1 MAKILSIPWSFINTT
16 IAIFVSCS
24 LVYAQDSTQDIKTK
38 EFIQAQQAKMDQLSK
53 LLEEQ
58 KVLIQEQSKLL
69 EGNKGIN
76 KASEVPLSLP
86 NGVDFFS
93 ENTSKINLDTDSQS
107 QKALATRGLR
117 NTSLED
123 GMLDYWGKD
132 GFFNLRSED
141 DSFVTRFGGLF
152 QFDIGFYSVDP
163 YVQNLLGP
171 PTLQQ
176 GSDFRRA
183 RIHADGIAHNIVEWM
198 FEMDFSKAAD
208 LNKNRLTS
216 TEPDVSFQ
224 NMYVGL
230 RGLPWIGTMRFGHI
244 KEELS
249 FYSAS
254 SGKNLPFME
263 RPNSWDAFENP
274 YLYDN
279 GITISRTYLDD
290 RLYSWMGLFQ
300 TNTRTDALGVN
311 GTGELAFDVR
321 LCAFPIYDEPSNHW
335 LNVGATG
342 SVRGN
347 PNELD
352 TSLPVGQATVQ
363 PQVRAGSSNQVPNLI
378 NTSAIYTTAG
388 TQLYTLCLNYANGPF
403 SLGAQYDA
411 QMFNNSFIGGLPGSP
426 ANPNAPGSVKPVGN
440 LYFDGFS
447 VEALCFLTHGDHR
460 GVNKMAPSFLQ
471 VVPVE
476 NFSFGSGGGLR
487 GKGAWEVGLKYDFVR
502 SQFQVPDS
510 PNQVGGYLGSTTLGI
525 NWYLNPSALIM
536 ANYVYTTGFFGQNGP
551 DNAAFHSFG
560 SRIQFNF

>member
-69 EGNKGIN
+69 EGNKGIS

-86 NGVDFFS
+86 YGVDFS
-93 ENTSKINLDTDSQS
+93 LKNTSKINLDTDSQS
-107 QKALATRGLR
+107 QKALAPRGLR

-141 DSFVTRFGGLF
+141 DTFVTRFGGLF

-230 RGLPWIGTMRFGHI
+230 RGLPWIGTVRIGHI

-378 NTSAIYTTAG
+378 NTGAIYTTAG

-411 QMFNNSFIGGLPGSP
+411 QMFNNSYMGGLPGSP
-426 ANPNAPGSVKPVGN
+426 ANPNAPGNVKPLGN

-471 VVPVE
+471 VIPVE
-476 NFSFGSGGGLR
+476 NLSFGSGGGLR

>member
-24 LVYAQDSTQDIKTK
+24 LVYGQDSTQDIKTK

-86 NGVDFFS
+86 YGVDFS
-93 ENTSKINLDTDSQS
+93 LKNTSKINLDTDSQS

-132 GFFNLRSED
+132 AFFTLRSED
-141 DSFVTRFGGLF
+141 DTFVTRFGGLF

-230 RGLPWIGTMRFGHI
+230 RGLPWIGTVRIGHI

-378 NTSAIYTTAG
+378 NTGAIYTTAG

-411 QMFNNSFIGGLPGSP
+411 QMFNNSYMGGLPGSP
-426 ANPNAPGSVKPVGN
+426 ANLNAPGNVKPLGN

-471 VVPVE
+471 VIPVE
-476 NFSFGSGGGLR
+476 NLSFGSGGGLR

-551 DNAAFHSFG
+551 DDAAFHSFG

>member
-69 EGNKGIN
+69 EGNKGIS

-86 NGVDFFS
+86 YGVDFS
-93 ENTSKINLDTDSQS
+93 LKNTSKINLDTDSQS
-107 QKALATRGLR
+107 QKALAPRGLR

-141 DSFVTRFGGLF
+141 DTFVTRFGGLF

-230 RGLPWIGTMRFGHI
+230 RGLPWIGTVRIGHI

-378 NTSAIYTTAG
+378 NTGAIYTTAG

-411 QMFNNSFIGGLPGSP
+411 QMFNNSYMGGLPGSP
-426 ANPNAPGSVKPVGN
+426 ANPNAPRNVKPLGN

-471 VVPVE
+471 VIPVE
-476 NFSFGSGGGLR
+476 NLSFGSGGGLR

-560 SRIQFNF
+560 SRFQFTF

>member
-1 MAKILSIPWSFINTT
+1 M
-16 IAIFVSCS
+16 
-24 LVYAQDSTQDIKTK
+24 
-38 EFIQAQQAKMDQLSK
+38 EELSK
-53 LLEEQ
+53 VLEEQ
-58 KVLIQEQSKLL
+58 KLIIQNQSRLL
-69 EGNKGIN
+69 EKKSTKPGEQPADLQPPVEKIGA
-76 KASEVPLSLP
+76 KALSLEVEMKP
-86 NGVDFFS
+86 
-93 ENTSKINLDTDSQS
+93 E
-107 QKALATRGLR
+107 ATLGRIPLKD
-117 NTSLED
+117 D
-123 GMLDYWGKD
+123 GMFDYWGRD
-132 GFFNLRSED
+132 GIFTLRSED
-141 DSFVTRFGGLF
+141 GTFVARFGGLF
-152 QFDIGFYSVDP
+152 QFDIGFYSVEP

-183 RIHADGIAHNIVEWM
+183 RIHTDGICYEVVEWM

-230 RGLPWIGTMRFGHI
+230 RSLPWLGTVRFGHI

-263 RPNSWDAFENP
+263 RPNAWDAFENP

-279 GITISRTYLDD
+279 GITISRTYLED

-311 GTGELAFDVR
+311 GTGALAFDVR
-321 LCAFPIYDEPSNHW
+321 LCAMPVYDETSNHW

-342 SVRGN
+342 SIRGN
-347 PNELD
+347 PDQLG

-363 PQVRAGSSNQVPNLI
+363 PQVRSGSSNQVPNLI
-378 NTSAIYTTAG
+378 NTGAIYTTEG

-411 QMFNNSFIGGLPGSP
+411 QMFGNSYVGGLPGMP
-426 ANPNAPGSVKPVGN
+426 FNPNAPDSVKPVGN

-447 VEALCFLTHGDHR
+447 IEALCFLTPGDHR
-460 GVNKMAPSFLQ
+460 GVNKIAPAFLQ
-471 VVPVE
+471 VIPMQ
-476 NFSFGSGGGLR
+476 NFSFGSGGGLT
-487 GKGAWEVGLKYDFVR
+487 GKGAWEVGVKYDFVR
-502 SQFQVPDS
+502 SQFQVPDDPS
-510 PNQVGGYLGSTTLGI
+510 PMGGYLGSTTLGL

-536 ANYVYTTGFFGQNGP
+536 ANYVYTTGFFGPQGP
-551 DNAAFHSFG
+551 GDAAFHSFG
-560 SRIQFNF
+560 TRFQFNF

>member
-76 KASEVPLSLP
+76 KAIEVPLSLP
-86 NGVDFFS
+86 YGVDFS
-93 ENTSKINLDTDSQS
+93 LKNTSKINLDTDSQS

-183 RIHADGIAHNIVEWM
+183 RIHADGIAHNIVEYM

-230 RGLPWIGTMRFGHI
+230 RGLPWIGTVRFGHI

-263 RPNSWDAFENP
+263 RPNCWDAFENP

-378 NTSAIYTTAG
+378 NTGAIYTTAG

-411 QMFNNSFIGGLPGSP
+411 QMFNNSYMGGLPGSP
-426 ANPNAPGSVKPVGN
+426 ANPNAPGNVKPLGN

>member
-1 MAKILSIPWSFINTT
+1 MAKPFPFLWHSACAALP
-16 IAIFVSCS
+16 C
-24 LVYAQDSTQDIKTK
+24 LVLAFPIHAQDISAEAQAR
-38 EFIQAQQAKMDQLSK
+38 EFIKAQQAKMEELSK
-53 LLEEQ
+53 VLEEQ
-58 KVLIQEQSKLL
+58 KLIIQNQSRLL
-69 EGNKGIN
+69 EKKSTKPGEQPTDLQQPVETTGA
-76 KASEVPLSLP
+76 KALSLEVEMKP
-86 NGVDFFS
+86 
-93 ENTSKINLDTDSQS
+93 E
-107 QKALATRGLR
+107 ATLGRIPLKD
-117 NTSLED
+117 D
-123 GMLDYWGKD
+123 GMFDYWGRD
-132 GFFNLRSED
+132 GIFTLRSED
-141 DSFVTRFGGLF
+141 GTFVARFGGLF
-152 QFDIGFYSVDP
+152 QFDIGFYSVEP

-183 RIHADGIAHNIVEWM
+183 RIHTDGICYEVVEWM

-230 RGLPWIGTMRFGHI
+230 RSLPWLGTVRFGHI

-263 RPNSWDAFENP
+263 RPNAWDAFENP

-290 RLYSWMGLFQ
+290 RLYSWLGLFQ

-311 GTGELAFDVR
+311 STGELAFDVR
-321 LCAFPIYDEPSNHW
+321 LCAMPIYDEPSNHW

-342 SVRGN
+342 SIRGN
-347 PNELD
+347 PDQLG

-363 PQVRAGSSNQVPNLI
+363 PQVRSGSSNQVPNLI
-378 NTSAIYTTAG
+378 NTGAIYTTEG

-411 QMFNNSFIGGLPGSP
+411 QMFGNSYVGGLPGMP
-426 ANPNAPGSVKPVGN
+426 FNPNAPGSVKPVGN

-447 VEALCFLTHGDHR
+447 VEALCFLTPGDHR
-460 GVNKMAPSFLQ
+460 GVNKMAPAFLQ
-471 VVPVE
+471 VIPMQ
-476 NFSFGSGGGLR
+476 NFSFGSGGGLT
-487 GKGAWEVGLKYDFVR
+487 GKGAWEVGVKYDFVR
-502 SQFQVPDS
+502 SQFQVPDDPS
-510 PNQVGGYLGSTTLGI
+510 PMGGYLGSTTLGL

-536 ANYVYTTGFFGQNGP
+536 ANYVYTTGFFGPEGP
-551 DNAAFHSFG
+551 SGAAYHSFG
-560 SRIQFNF
+560 TRFQFNF

>member
-24 LVYAQDSTQDIKTK
+24 LVYGQDSTQDIKTK

-86 NGVDFFS
+86 YGVDFS
-93 ENTSKINLDTDSQS
+93 LKNTSKINLDTDSQS

-132 GFFNLRSED
+132 AFFTLRSED
-141 DSFVTRFGGLF
+141 DTFVTRFGGLF

-230 RGLPWIGTMRFGHI
+230 RGLPWIGTVRIGHI

-378 NTSAIYTTAG
+378 NTGAIYTTAG

-411 QMFNNSFIGGLPGSP
+411 QMFNNSYMGGLPGSP
-426 ANPNAPGSVKPVGN
+426 ANPNAPGNVKPLGN

-471 VVPVE
+471 VIPVE
-476 NFSFGSGGGLR
+476 NLSFGSGGGLR

-551 DNAAFHSFG
+551 DDAAFHSFG

>member
-1 MAKILSIPWSFINTT
+1 MTKILSIPWRLINAA
-16 IAIFVSCS
+16 IAIFISSS
-24 LVYAQDSTQDIKTK
+24 LVQAQDSPQDINTRD
-38 EFIQAQQAKMDQLSK
+38 FIQAQQAKMDQLSK
-53 LLEEQ
+53 RMEEQ
-58 KVLIQEQSKLL
+58 KVIILEQSKLL
-69 EGNKGIN
+69 EEKKGIN
-76 KASEVPLSLP
+76 KAQEIPLSLP
-86 NGVDFFS
+86 TGIGFS
-93 ENTSKINLDTDSQS
+93 PEYTSKINLETDSQS
-107 QKALATRGLR
+107 QKALTTRGLR
-117 NTSLED
+117 NTSRED

-132 GFFNLRSED
+132 AFFTLRNED

-152 QFDIGFYSVDP
+152 QFDIGFYSADP
-163 YVQNLLGP
+163 YLQNLLGP

-183 RIHADGIAHNIVEWM
+183 RIHADGIAHNIMEYM

-216 TEPDVSFQ
+216 TEPDISFQ

-230 RGLPWIGTMRFGHI
+230 RGLPWIGTVRFGHI

-274 YLYDN
+274 YLYSN
-279 GITISRTYLDD
+279 GMTISRTYMDD

-321 LCAFPIYDEPSNHW
+321 LCAMPIYEESSNHW

-342 SVRGN
+342 SIRGN
-347 PNELD
+347 PNELG
-352 TSLPVGQATVQ
+352 TSLPVGQVTVQ

-487 GKGAWEVGLKYDFVR
+487 GKGAWEAGIKYDFVK
-502 SQFQVPDS
+502 SQFQVPDD
-510 PNQVGGYLGSTTLGI
+510 PNTVGGYLGSTTLGL
-525 NWYLNPSALIM
+525 NWYLNPSALVM
-536 ANYVYTTGFFGQNGP
+536 ANYIYTTGVFGPEGP
-551 DNAAFHSFG
+551 GGAAYHSFG
-560 SRIQFNF
+560 TRVQFNF